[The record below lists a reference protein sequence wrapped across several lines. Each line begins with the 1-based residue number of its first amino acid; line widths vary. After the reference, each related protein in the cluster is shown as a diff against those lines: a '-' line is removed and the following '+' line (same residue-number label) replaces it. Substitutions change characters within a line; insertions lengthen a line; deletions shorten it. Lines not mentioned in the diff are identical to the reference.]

1 MSDQDKINEIKDAQD
16 VQESQDAAAQQ
27 PEQPADACPAAKW
40 PCESKR
46 FMWLAIISIVI
57 TALSWIL
64 AGFNAWLGIGLSVA
78 AVVVGALALKSHR
91 HSIRNTAITS
101 IIAATVLLVVISAF
115 LIVIYLG
122 LKTVS

>member
-1 MSDQDKINEIKDAQD
+1 
-16 VQESQDAAAQQ
+16 
-27 PEQPADACPAAKW
+27 
-40 PCESKR
+40 
-46 FMWLAIISIVI
+46 MWLAIISIVI
-57 TALSWIL
+57 TALSWIF
-64 AGFNAWLGIGLSVA
+64 AGFNAWLGIGLSAA

>member
-16 VQESQDAAAQQ
+16 VQEPQDAAAQQ
-27 PEQPADACPAAKW
+27 PEQPADACPAPKW

-64 AGFNAWLGIGLSVA
+64 AGFNAWLGIGLSAA

-122 LKTVS
+122 LKTVN

>member
-1 MSDQDKINEIKDAQD
+1 
-16 VQESQDAAAQQ
+16 
-27 PEQPADACPAAKW
+27 
-40 PCESKR
+40 
-46 FMWLAIISIVI
+46 MWLAIVSIII
-57 TALSWIL
+57 TALSWIS
-64 AGFNAWLGIGLSVA
+64 AGFNAWLGIGLSAV
-78 AVVVGALALKSHR
+78 AVVIGALALKSHR

>member
-1 MSDQDKINEIKDAQD
+1 MSDQDKINEIKET
-16 VQESQDAAAQQ
+16 QEHRDHDPEVNPPQAA
-27 PEQPADACPAAKW
+27 DTCPAGEW
-40 PCESKR
+40 PCESRR
-46 FMWLAIISIVI
+46 FMWLAIVSIII
-57 TALSWIL
+57 TALSWIS
-64 AGFNAWLGIGLSVA
+64 AGFNAWLGIGLSAV
-78 AVVVGALALKSHR
+78 AVVIGALALKSHR